1 MLCVHCTLC
10 KIANYTFLSTY
21 SDYFTDS
28 LTITLNTSSY
38 LLFSDYFSLFHF
50 VYICVGTMADHIY
63 RPARLRLCVTI
74 GNDRKQFNTLEH
86 RKTIAII
93 L

>member
-38 LLFSDYFSLFHF
+38 LLFSDYFSPFHF
-50 VYICVGTMADHIY
+50 VYIYVLALWLITY
-63 RPARLRLCVTI
+63 I
-74 GNDRKQFNTLEH
+74 GLL
-86 RKTIAII
+86 AYGCA
-93 L
+93 